1 MSVRVKLPPALQEL
15 GGGVETLE
23 VSGRTVAECLE
34 ELEAQIPGVK
44 EVLFDRQ
51 GKLLR
56 AFGIYLNENVL
67 RPIELDTTVR
77 DGDEIVILN
86 FLMGG

>member
-1 MSVRVKLPPALQEL
+1 VAGRRV
-15 GGGVETLE
+15 G
-23 VSGRTVAECLE
+23 ECLE
-34 ELEAQIPGVK
+34 SLEERFPGIK

-56 AFGIYLNENVL
+56 VFGIYLNADGL
-67 RPIELDTTVR
+67 RPIELDTKLR

-86 FLMGG
+86 FLTGG

>member
-1 MSVRVKLPPALQEL
+1 MSVRVKLPPILREPS
-15 GGGVETLE
+15 GGVGAPE
-23 VSGRTVAECLE
+23 VAGRTVCGCLE
-34 ELEAQIPGVK
+34 SLEKRFPGFK

-51 GKLLR
+51 GNLLR
-56 AFGIYLNENVL
+56 IFGVYLNADGL
-67 RPIELDTTVR
+67 RPIELDTKLR

>member
-1 MSVRVKLPPALQEL
+1 MSVMVKLPPVLQVFS
-15 GGGVETLE
+15 GGIEALE
-23 VSGRTVAECLE
+23 VNGRTVGECLNQ
-34 ELEAQIPGVK
+34 LEARSPGIM
-44 EVLFDRQ
+44 ESLLDRQ

-56 AFGIYLNENVL
+56 VFGIYLNSDGLQPVEMDS
-67 RPIELDTTVR
+67 PVR

>member
-1 MSVRVKLPPALQEL
+1 MSVRLKLPPILQEFS
-15 GGGVETLE
+15 GGVETLE
-23 VSGRTVAECLE
+23 VNGRTVGECLNQ
-34 ELEAQIPGVK
+34 LEARFPGIR
-44 EVLFDRQ
+44 ESLLDRQ

-56 AFGIYLNENVL
+56 AFGIYLNSDGLHPV
-67 RPIELDTTVR
+67 ELDTPVR

>member
-1 MSVRVKLPPALQEL
+1 VKLPPILQEFS
-15 GGGVETLE
+15 GGIETIE
-23 VSGRTVAECLE
+23 VSGRTVSECLE
-34 ELEAQIPGVK
+34 KLEAQFPGMR
-44 EVLFDRQ
+44 ESLLDRQ

-56 AFGIYLNENVL
+56 VFGIYLNADGLHPVEM
-67 RPIELDTTVR
+67 DTQLQ

>member
-1 MSVRVKLPPALQEL
+1 MSVRVKLPPVLQEFS
-15 GGGVETLE
+15 GGVETLE
-23 VSGRTVAECLE
+23 VSGRTVNECLE
-34 ELEAQIPGVK
+34 ELEARFPGMK
-44 EVLFDRQ
+44 QSLLDRQ

-56 AFGIYLNENVL
+56 AFGIYLNSGGLHPV
-67 RPIELDTTVR
+67 ELDSPVA

>member
-1 MSVRVKLPPALQEL
+1 MSVRVKLPPSLQEL

-23 VSGRTVAECLE
+23 VSGRTVGDCLE
-34 ELEAQIPGVK
+34 ELEMKFPGIK
-44 EVLFDRQ
+44 ESLLDRQ

-56 AFGIYLNENVL
+56 AFGIYLNADGLHPV
-67 RPIELDTTVR
+67 ELDTQLR

>member
-1 MSVRVKLPPALQEL
+1 MSVRFKLPPVLQEPS
-15 GGGVETLE
+15 GGVESAE
-23 VSGRTVAECLE
+23 VDGRTVAECLDS
-34 ELEAQIPGVK
+34 LEQRFPGIK
-44 EVLFDRQ
+44 DHLFDRQ

-56 AFGIYLNENVL
+56 IFGIYLNTDGL
-67 RPIELDTTVR
+67 RPIELDTTVQ

>member
-1 MSVRVKLPPALQEL
+1 MKLPPILQEFS
-15 GGGVETLE
+15 GGIETLE
-23 VSGRTVAECLE
+23 VSGRTVSECLE
-34 ELEAQIPGVK
+34 KLEAQFPGMGDS
-44 EVLFDRQ
+44 LLDRQ

-56 AFGIYLNENVL
+56 VFGIYLNADGLHPV
-67 RPIELDTTVR
+67 ELDTQLQ

>member
-1 MSVRVKLPPALQEL
+1 VRVKLPPILQ
-15 GGGVETLE
+15 GPSGGVEAPE
-23 VSGRTVAECLE
+23 VAGRTVSECLE
-34 ELEAQIPGVK
+34 SLEKRFPGIK

-56 AFGIYLNENVL
+56 IFGIYLNVDGL

>member
-1 MSVRVKLPPALQEL
+1 MSVRVKLPPSLQEL

-23 VSGRTVAECLE
+23 VSGRTVAECLD
-34 ELEAQIPGVK
+34 ELEARVSGIK
-44 EVLFDRQ
+44 EVLLDRQ

-56 AFGIYLNENVL
+56 AFGIYLNADGL
-67 RPIELDTTVR
+67 RPIELDTAVR

>member
-1 MSVRVKLPPALQEL
+1 MKLPPILQEFS
-15 GGGVETLE
+15 GGIETLE
-23 VSGRTVAECLE
+23 VSGRTVSECLE
-34 ELEAQIPGVK
+34 KLEAQFPGMG
-44 EVLFDRQ
+44 ESLLDRQ

-56 AFGIYLNENVL
+56 VFGIYLNADGLHPV
-67 RPIELDTTVR
+67 ELDTQLQ

>member
-1 MSVRVKLPPALQEL
+1 MSVRVKLPPILQKPSS
-15 GGGVETLE
+15 GVEVAE
-23 VSGRTVAECLE
+23 VTGRTVGECLE
-34 ELEAQIPGVK
+34 SLEKRFPGIK

-56 AFGIYLNENVL
+56 VFGIYLNADGL

>member
-1 MSVRVKLPPALQEL
+1 MKLPPILQEFS
-15 GGGVETLE
+15 GGIETLE
-23 VSGRTVAECLE
+23 VSGRTVSECLE
-34 ELEAQIPGVK
+34 KFEAQFPGMR
-44 EVLFDRQ
+44 ESLLDRQ

-56 AFGIYLNENVL
+56 VFGIYLNADGLHPV
-67 RPIELDTTVR
+67 ELDTQLQ

>member
-1 MSVRVKLPPALQEL
+1 MSVRVKLPPILQETS
-15 GGGVETLE
+15 GGIE
-23 VSGRTVAECLE
+23 VAEVTGRTVGECLDG
-34 ELEAQIPGVK
+34 LEKRFPGITDH
-44 EVLFDRQ
+44 LFDRQ

-56 AFGIYLNENVL
+56 VFGIYLNADGL
-67 RPIELDTTVR
+67 RPIELDTKVR

>member
-1 MSVRVKLPPALQEL
+1 MSVRVKLPPSLQEL

-34 ELEAQIPGVK
+34 ELEMKFPGIR
-44 EVLFDRQ
+44 EVLLDRQ

-56 AFGIYLNENVL
+56 AFGIYLNADGLHPV
-67 RPIELDTTVR
+67 ELDTQLR

>member
-1 MSVRVKLPPALQEL
+1 MSVMVKLPPVLQEFS
-15 GGGVETLE
+15 GGVETLK
-23 VSGRTVAECLE
+23 VNGRTVGECLNQ
-34 ELEAQIPGVK
+34 LEARFPGIM
-44 EVLFDRQ
+44 ESLLDRQ

-56 AFGIYLNENVL
+56 VFGIYLNSDGLHPV
-67 RPIELDTTVR
+67 ELDNPVR

>member
-1 MSVRVKLPPALQEL
+1 MSVRVKLPPILQEFS
-15 GGGVETLE
+15 GGIETIE
-23 VSGRTVAECLE
+23 VSGRTVSECLE
-34 ELEAQIPGVK
+34 KLEAQFPGMR
-44 EVLFDRQ
+44 ESLLDRQ

-56 AFGIYLNENVL
+56 VFGIYLNADGLHPVEM
-67 RPIELDTTVR
+67 DTQLQ

>member
-1 MSVRVKLPPALQEL
+1 VKLPSILQEFS
-15 GGGVETLE
+15 GGIETLE
-23 VSGRTVAECLE
+23 VSGRTVSECLE
-34 ELEAQIPGVK
+34 KLEAQFPGMR
-44 EVLFDRQ
+44 ESLLDRQ

-56 AFGIYLNENVL
+56 VFGIYLNADGLHPVEM
-67 RPIELDTTVR
+67 DTQLQ

>member
-1 MSVRVKLPPALQEL
+1 MSVRVKLPPILQEPS
-15 GGGVETLE
+15 GGVEALE
-23 VSGRTVAECLE
+23 LSGRTVSECLE
-34 ELEAQIPGVK
+34 NLEKKLPGSK

-56 AFGIYLNENVL
+56 IFGIYLNADGL
-67 RPIELDTTVR
+67 RPIDLDTTLR

>member
-1 MSVRVKLPPALQEL
+1 MRLKLPPVLQEFN
-15 GGGVETLE
+15 GGVETFE
-23 VSGRTVAECLE
+23 ASGRTVGECLE
-34 ELEAQIPGVK
+34 ELEEQSPGIK
-44 EVLFDRQ
+44 ESLLDRQ

-56 AFGIYLNENVL
+56 AFGIYLNSDGLHPV
-67 RPIELDTTVR
+67 ELDTPVR

>member
-1 MSVRVKLPPALQEL
+1 MSVRVKLPPSLQEL

-34 ELEAQIPGVK
+34 ELEMRFPGTK
-44 EVLFDRQ
+44 EALLDRQ

-56 AFGIYLNENVL
+56 AFGIYLNADGLHPV
-67 RPIELDTTVR
+67 ELDTKLH

>member
-1 MSVRVKLPPALQEL
+1 MKLPPILQEFS
-15 GGGVETLE
+15 GGIETLE
-23 VSGRTVAECLE
+23 VSGRTVSECLE
-34 ELEAQIPGVK
+34 KLEAQFPGMR
-44 EVLFDRQ
+44 ESLLDRQ

-56 AFGIYLNENVL
+56 VFGIYLNADGLHPV
-67 RPIELDTTVR
+67 ELDTQLQ

>member
-1 MSVRVKLPPALQEL
+1 MKLPPILQEFS
-15 GGGVETLE
+15 GGIETLE
-23 VSGRTVAECLE
+23 VSGRTVSECLE
-34 ELEAQIPGVK
+34 KLEAQFLGMR
-44 EVLFDRQ
+44 ESLLDRQ

-56 AFGIYLNENVL
+56 VFGIYLNADGLHPV
-67 RPIELDTTVR
+67 ELDTQLQ

>member
-1 MSVRVKLPPALQEL
+1 MSVRVKLPPILQEPS
-15 GGGVETLE
+15 GGVEAPE
-23 VSGRTVAECLE
+23 AAGRTVGECLE
-34 ELEAQIPGVK
+34 SLEERFPGIE

-56 AFGIYLNENVL
+56 IFGIYLNADGL
-67 RPIELDTTVR
+67 RPIELDTKVG

>member
-1 MSVRVKLPPALQEL
+1 MRVKLPPILQEPS
-15 GGGVETLE
+15 GGVETPE
-23 VSGRTVAECLE
+23 VIGRTVGDCLE
-34 ELEAQIPGVK
+34 SLEEQFPGIK
-44 EVLFDRQ
+44 DYLFDRQ

-56 AFGIYLNENVL
+56 IFGIYLNADGL

>member
-1 MSVRVKLPPALQEL
+1 MSVRLKLPPILQEFS
-15 GGGVETLE
+15 GGVETLE
-23 VSGRTVAECLE
+23 ASGRTVGECLE
-34 ELEAQIPGVK
+34 ELEEQSPGMK
-44 EVLFDRQ
+44 ESLLDRQ

-56 AFGIYLNENVL
+56 AFGIYLNSDGLHPV
-67 RPIELDTTVR
+67 ELDTPVR

>member
-1 MSVRVKLPPALQEL
+1 MSVRVKLPAVLKEFS
-15 GGGVETLE
+15 GGVETLE

-34 ELEAQIPGVK
+34 VLEMKFPGMK
-44 EVLFDRQ
+44 ESLLDRE

-56 AFGIYLNENVL
+56 VFGIYLNADGQHPV
-67 RPIELDTTVR
+67 ELDTQLH

-86 FLMGG
+86 FHMGG